1 MKIFHIVSKSDW
13 AAAKKAGKYEP
24 ESLLDQSDKGGF
36 IHCSHTQQILEVA
49 NKFYVGQKDLI
60 ILRINV
66 EKVEAEI
73 KDEVPFEA
81 PWSTVLYP
89 HIYGPLNIDAVEA
102 EIPFPASTDGT
113 FELPKLF

>member
-1 MKIFHIVSKSDW
+1 MKIFHIVNKSVW

-36 IHCSHTQQILEVA
+36 IHCSHAQQILEVA
-49 NKFYVGQKDLI
+49 NKFYVGHKDLI

-66 EKVEAEI
+66 EKVQAEI

-102 EIPFPASTDGT
+102 EIPFPAKSDGT